1 MDFYSQLF
9 LYLSI
14 LYVSLYILFLVFRK
28 KSSAPNLPPGKKGWP
43 IIGESLEFV
52 GTAKSGCPE
61 KFIND
66 RTAKYSPEV
75 FRTSLLGEDMAVFCG
90 ASGNKFLFSGQKKY
104 VTTWVPTSMKKV
116 VIFPETM
123 EKFNKD
129 DPKKMRSFLPEF
141 LKPEAL
147 QCYIPIMDSMTRE
160 HLESDWSPYKEVKVS
175 PLTKNY
181 TFALACR
188 LFMNIKDPKVVS
200 KFADPFARIA
210 PGFTSVPINIP
221 GTPFNKA
228 VGGGKLIRQ
237 ELLNII
243 RRRKQ
248 EISEGKDAN
257 ARDLLTR
264 LLTEAVDDGSVFY
277 EMNVSNKIIGLLIA
291 SHDTTSTS
299 ITVIVNYLASLPH
312 IYERVYKEQ
321 VEIAKSKAPGEL
333 LNWND
338 IQKMKYSWNVACES
352 MRLTPP
358 AQGAYREAI
367 TDFSFSGY
375 TIPKGWKAFW
385 TVYTTHKN
393 PKYFP
398 DPEKFDPSRFEGNGP
413 APFTYVPFGGGP
425 RMCPGKEYARLEIL
439 VFIHNLVTK
448 FKLEKVIPDEKIIYN
463 PSPVPANGLLI
474 RLQPLNQ

>member
-1 MDFYSQLF
+1 MDFYYHLF

-14 LYVSLYILFLVFRK
+14 FYISLYLLFLVFRK
-28 KSSAPNLPPGKKGWP
+28 KSSSPNLPPGKKGWP
-43 IIGESLEFV
+43 IIGESLDFV
-52 GTAKSGCPE
+52 GAAKSGCPE

-75 FRTSLLGEDMAVFCG
+75 FRTSLLGEDMAVFCS
-90 ASGNKFLFSGQKKY
+90 ASGNKFLFSGQDKY
-104 VTTWVPTSMKKV
+104 ITTWWPSSMKKV
-116 VIFPETM
+116 IVFPETM

-147 QCYIPIMDSMTRE
+147 QHYIPIMDSMTRE
-160 HLESDWSPYKEVKVS
+160 HLESDWSPYKEVKVF

-188 LFMNIKDPKVVS
+188 LFMNIKDPQVVS

-210 PGFTSVPINIP
+210 PGLTSVPINIP

-228 VGGGKLIRQ
+228 VEGGKVIRQ

-243 RRRKQ
+243 RQRKK
-248 EISEGKDAN
+248 EISEGKDAKS
-257 ARDLLTR
+257 RDLLSR
-264 LLTEAVDDGSVFY
+264 LLTEADDDGSVYY
-277 EMNVSNKIIGLLIA
+277 EMDVSNKIIGLLIA

-312 IYERVYKEQ
+312 IYEKVYEEQ
-321 VEIAKSKAPGEL
+321 MEIAKSKAPGEL
-333 LNWND
+333 LNWDD
-338 IQKMKYSWNVACES
+338 IQKMKYSWNVTCES

-358 AQGAYREAI
+358 AQGAFREAI
-367 TDFSFSGY
+367 TDFTFAGY
-375 TIPKGWKAFW
+375 TIPKGWKTFW

-413 APFTYVPFGGGP
+413 TPFTYVPFGGGP

-439 VFIHNLVTK
+439 IFIHNLVTK

-474 RLQPLNQ
+474 RLRPLN

>member
-1 MDFYSQLF
+1 MDFNSQLF

-14 LYVSLYILFLVFRK
+14 LYVSLYLLFLVFRK

-66 RTAKYSPEV
+66 RTAKYSLEV

-90 ASGNKFLFSGQKKY
+90 ASGNKFLFSGQNKY
-104 VTTWVPTSMKKV
+104 VTTWWPTSMKKV

-160 HLESDWSPYKEVKVS
+160 HLESDWSPYKEVKVF

-243 RRRKQ
+243 RQRKQ

-264 LLTEAVDDGSVFY
+264 LLTEADDDGSVFY
-277 EMNVSNKIIGLLIA
+277 EKNVSNKIIGLLIA

-321 VEIAKSKAPGEL
+321 MEIAKSKAPGEL

-367 TDFSFSGY
+367 TDFSFAGY

>member
-1 MDFYSQLF
+1 MDFYYQLF

-14 LYVSLYILFLVFRK
+14 FYISLYLLFLVFRK

-43 IIGESLEFV
+43 IIGESLEFF
-52 GTAKSGCPE
+52 GAAKSGCPE

-66 RTAKYSPEV
+66 RTTKYSPEV
-75 FRTSLLGEDMAVFCG
+75 FRTSLLGEDMAVFCS
-90 ASGNKFLFSGQKKY
+90 ASGNKFLFSGQDKY
-104 VTTWVPTSMKKV
+104 ITTWWPSSMKKV
-116 VIFPETM
+116 IIFPKTM

-147 QCYIPIMDSMTRE
+147 QNYIPIMDSMTRE
-160 HLESDWSPYKEVKVS
+160 HLESDWSPYKEVKVF

-188 LFMNIKDPKVVS
+188 LFMNIKDPQVVS

-228 VGGGKLIRQ
+228 VEAGKVIRQ

-243 RRRKQ
+243 RQRKK
-248 EISEGKDAN
+248 EISEGKDAKS
-257 ARDLLTR
+257 RDLLSR
-264 LLTEAVDDGSVFY
+264 LLTEADDDGSVYY
-277 EMNVSNKIIGLLIA
+277 EMDVSNKIIGLLIA

-312 IYERVYKEQ
+312 IYEKVYKEQ
-321 VEIAKSKAPGEL
+321 MEIAKSKAPGEL
-333 LNWND
+333 LNWDD
-338 IQKMKYSWNVACES
+338 IQKMKYSWNVTCES

-358 AQGAYREAI
+358 AQGAFREAI
-367 TDFSFSGY
+367 TDFTFAGY
-375 TIPKGWKAFW
+375 TIPKGWKTFW

-413 APFTYVPFGGGP
+413 TPFTYVPFGGGP
-425 RMCPGKEYARLEIL
+425 RKCPGKEYAQIEIL
-439 VFIHNLVTK
+439 IFVHNLVTK

-474 RLQPLNQ
+474 RLRPLN